1 MNTSLPVAAAADDD
15 DLSSSAGEAR
25 TRATVLAILLM
36 IFYQQFAV
44 SITGIAAPWIGKSF
58 RLDDAGM
65 ARLFAWISISALGA
79 FVLSRMIDQFGR
91 RRMVLWCLGTIPVC
105 SLGAACATNLAVF
118 AIFEIALNAGVVA
131 ASSGCIVM
139 LAEELPIE
147 WRAGGQGLAGF
158 AGAAGGGVSVMLVPV
173 LVGYGLS
180 WRWLLALAAAGVLL
194 LPLMARLL
202 PESERWEHSELEGI
216 TRKTCFYDV
225 FHPLYRRRAITLI
238 ICTLLATLSQAAAQG
253 FSYYHA
259 VNDVRLTA
267 GGASLMTIL
276 GGGVGMLGFPI
287 GARICEQ
294 WGRVPTVVGFGVL
307 FIVSQLWFYWIPA
320 PHFIMP
326 MLWLAVSFSLIT
338 VADSA
343 GTVGTNAAVTE
354 LFPTALRGTITGWF
368 AVMIAI
374 GSIASNAIAAALA
387 PLTGGLANA
396 IGFTVLAGAPAAI
409 LFGFLIDETRGLPL
423 EVAAR
428 EKEFH
433 ASRASDVG

>member
-1 MNTSLPVAAAADDD
+1 VNNPSPPAAVAEAD
-15 DLSSSAGEAR
+15 DLSSSASESR
-25 TRATVLAILLM
+25 TRATVWAILLM

-65 ARLFAWISISALGA
+65 ARLFAWISVSALGA

-91 RRMVLWCLGTIPVC
+91 RRMVLWCLGAIPVC

-118 AIFEIALNAGVVA
+118 AIFEIALNAVVVA
-131 ASSGCIVM
+131 AGSGCIVM

-147 WRAGGQGLAGF
+147 RRAGGQGLAGF
-158 AGAAGGGVSVMLVPV
+158 AGAAGGGISVMLVPV

-194 LPLMARLL
+194 LPSMARLL

-216 TRKTCFYDV
+216 TRGTRFYDV
-225 FHPLYRRRAITLI
+225 FHPIYRRRAITMI
-238 ICTLLATLSQAAAQG
+238 VCTLLAAFSQAAAQG

-276 GGGVGMLGFPI
+276 GGGVGMIGFPI
-287 GARICEQ
+287 GAWICER

-320 PHFIMP
+320 PLFIMP
-326 MLWLAVSFSLIT
+326 MLWLAVSFSLVT
-338 VADSA
+338 VADSG
-343 GTVGTNAAVTE
+343 GTVGANAAMTE

-374 GSIASNAIAAALA
+374 GSIASNAVAGAIA
-387 PLTGGLANA
+387 PMTGGLPNA
-396 IGFTVLAGAPAAI
+396 IGFTVLAGVPAAI
-409 LFGFLIDETRGLPL
+409 LFAFLIDETRGLPL

-428 EKEFH
+428 EEEFRV
-433 ASRASDVG
+433 SRA